1 MKKYNEKSN
10 VTGKLIANYRIKKNL
25 SKTTLC
31 EMLQLHAI
39 YIDITELKRIEDGEM
54 ILKDFELLGFC
65 KVLDIDYNELKNLID

>member
-1 MKKYNEKSN
+1 MKKYNEKRN
-10 VTGKLIANYRIKKNL
+10 VTGKLIANYRIKNNL
-25 SKTTLC
+25 SKTELC

-54 ILKDFELLGFC
+54 ILKDFEFLGFC

>member
-10 VTGKLIANYRIKKNL
+10 VTGKIIADYRTKRKL
-25 SKTTLC
+25 SKTALC

-39 YIDITELKRIEDGEM
+39 YIDITELKRIEAGKM

-65 KVLDIDYNELKNLID
+65 KVLDIDYNELKDTID